1 MGTVAAVSTS
11 VRAVSVLLLEP
22 AVLLVI
28 VRLVVFSFSVA
39 AAVPIPMGLISATS
53 MVITTLVIA
62 RGEAAR
68 HARG

>member
-1 MGTVAAVSTS
+1 
-11 VRAVSVLLLEP
+11 
-22 AVLLVI
+22 VI